1 MNNNIHVI
9 HRISMHKID
18 RRGGGGWSK
27 NLFLGNYQVWSLKLC
42 ILPWMKLCN
51 GLFNEY
57 METENT
63 HSVQSSLDSR
73 PVYVDNP
80 LLFILRRYLLDQRI
94 LNFKN
99 NFIDFKWRTYHDHP
113 SVTEDHCSLGHP
125 SLPMSIYYK
134 SVLLV
139 HRRNTLD
146 IQNRHFSENYELK
159 KCRIF

>member
-1 MNNNIHVI
+1 
-9 HRISMHKID
+9 
-18 RRGGGGWSK
+18 
-27 NLFLGNYQVWSLKLC
+27 
-42 ILPWMKLCN
+42 MKLCN

-99 NFIDFKWRTYHDHP
+99 NFIDFK
-113 SVTEDHCSLGHP
+113 
-125 SLPMSIYYK
+125 
-134 SVLLV
+134 
-139 HRRNTLD
+139 
-146 IQNRHFSENYELK
+146 
-159 KCRIF
+159 